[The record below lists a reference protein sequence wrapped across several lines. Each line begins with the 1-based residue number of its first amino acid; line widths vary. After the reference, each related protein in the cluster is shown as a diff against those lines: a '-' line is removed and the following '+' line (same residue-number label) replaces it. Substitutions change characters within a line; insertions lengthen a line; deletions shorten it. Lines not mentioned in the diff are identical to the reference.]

1 MARSVTFNGIT
12 RFRPGGI
19 SRVRTD
25 NLVPVGPS
33 TNSVALVGEADGG
46 APGSDGLVSLRDSA
60 RAKELFKSGPLVDAI
75 LLAFASSNDEN
86 IPGGAGEVVV
96 YKTNAGTQSVA
107 ALSGDQALISDTSTG
122 ASTTTVLTVTTGGLV
137 IDAYIGYNV
146 DITLAALPGAPVF
159 RRRIVSNTA
168 TTLTITPA
176 LPAAPVVTNPVVI
189 RNNVIN
195 LTSRDYGLHT
205 NSIEVDMDYDG
216 SSGTY
221 QVTVDFENDTQVSES
236 LGARPRMHLMY
247 RGGNNA
253 VAVDTVNTVGTTRTN
268 IALTTGGLVAAAHNG
283 ATVVIN
289 GEQVK
294 ISSNVVGALTLVAP
308 GISAANL
315 ASLVTGVSTVA
326 IKSVTNATVQVSGT
340 LGAATG
346 LATTITGVTGDNLS
360 VTFTNGMTIRQL
372 QNAINVNPSYLATVP
387 AYVNPDTTLAS
398 ILDFTYASQPNIQ
411 IQQSLDPT
419 VNSQFLANVYD
430 VVNWFNTTSEHV
442 TAVRSTAFP
451 TSGSHLALASLT
463 DPALLYGA
471 IRGLS
476 TNTTFQA
483 GFDLLLSRPIGY
495 VVPLV
500 DQDLINEGNGST
512 ATFAA
517 VAAQL
522 KDHVVTARGASGLER
537 GGFMGIRATKSA
549 YIVQANAFNDE
560 DIQLVAQNPTILDA
574 DNVVRAV
581 YPREF
586 ACMAASMR
594 AGVGSPGEPLTNKYI
609 NISGLTQD
617 SSWDPTDLTDSAD
630 LILNG
635 CLFAEFVPGQ
645 GYRWV
650 RDLTTY
656 IKSDNL
662 AFAEGSVRDIVR
674 QVVYILRTSVD
685 RKFTGRKATPANIGA
700 IKDFATSILE
710 LLRTQEYIVDSTDPD
725 TLVVT
730 RAYNNLRVSSSGD
743 VVRLNVCIQ
752 PCPGINFELSDVFV
766 KIPTQVA
773 A

>member
-46 APGSDGLVSLRDSA
+46 APGSDGLVSLRDPA
-60 RAKELFKSGPLVDAI
+60 RARELFKSGALVDAI
-75 LLAFASSNDEN
+75 LLAFSSSNDEN

-107 ALSGDQALISDTSTG
+107 SLSGDQALVSDTSTG
-122 ASTTTVLTVTTGGLV
+122 ASTTTVITVTTGGLV

-146 DITLAALPGAPVF
+146 DVTLAALPGSPTF
-159 RRRIVSNTA
+159 RRRIIDNTA

-176 LPAAPVVTNPVVI
+176 LPSAPVVTNPVVI
-189 RNNVIN
+189 RNNVID

-205 NSIEVDMDYDG
+205 NSIEVDLDYDG

-221 QVTVDFENDTQVSES
+221 QATVDFEDETQVSES

-253 VAVDTVNTVGTTRTN
+253 VVADTVTVAGTTRTN
-268 IALTTGGLVAAAHNG
+268 IVLTTGGLVAAAHANK
-283 ATVVIN
+283 TVVIN
-289 GEQVK
+289 GEQVR
-294 ISSNVVGALTLVAP
+294 ISTNGVSSLTLVSP

-315 ASLVTGVSTVA
+315 ASLTGSSTVE
-326 IKSVTNATVQVSGT
+326 IKTVTNATVQVVGS
-340 LGAATG
+340 LGVATG
-346 LATTITGVTGDNLS
+346 LTTTITGVTGDDLS
-360 VTFTNGMTIRQL
+360 ITFTNGMTLRQL
-372 QNAINVNPSYLATVP
+372 QNAINVNPSYLATIP

-398 ILDFTYASQPNIQ
+398 ILDFTYAVQPNIQ

-419 VNSQFLANVYD
+419 VNSQFLANVFD
-430 VVNWFNTTSEHV
+430 VVSWFNSTSQYV
-442 TAVRSTAFP
+442 TAERSTGFA

-463 DPALLYGA
+463 DPAIMYGA
-471 IRGLS
+471 IRGVS
-476 TNTTFQA
+476 TNSAFQA
-483 GFDLLLSRPIGY
+483 GFDMLLSRPIGY

-500 DQDLINEGNGST
+500 DQDLVNEGNGST

-522 KDHVVTARGASGLER
+522 KDHVVTARGAAGLER
-537 GGFMGIRATKSA
+537 GGFMGIRGTKSA
-549 YIVQANAFNDE
+549 YITQANAFNDE
-560 DIQLVAQNPTILDA
+560 DIQLVSQNPTILDA

-594 AGVGSPGEPLTNKYI
+594 AGVGEPGEPLTNKYI

-674 QVVYILRTSVD
+674 QVVYILRTSID

-700 IKDFATSILE
+700 IKDFAKSILE
-710 LLRTQEYIVDSTDPD
+710 TLRTLEYIVDSTDVV
-725 TLVVT
+725 TGAVT
-730 RAYNNLRVSSSGD
+730 RAYNNLTVASDGD
-743 VVRLNVCIQ
+743 IVRLNVCIR
-752 PCPGINFELSDVFV
+752 PCPGINFTLDTIFV
-766 KIPTQVA
+766 KIPSQVA